1 MIIVDGKNIL
11 GKRIRFIRTR
21 KRITQEQLAAR
32 LHVQGINM
40 DRSNI
45 SRIEHQTRIITDY
58 EVFGIANAL
67 GVSILDLY
75 K

>member
-1 MIIVDGKNIL
+1 
-11 GKRIRFIRTR
+11 
-21 KRITQEQLAAR
+21 
-32 LHVQGINM
+32 M

-58 EVFGIANAL
+58 EVIGIDRAL

>member
-1 MIIVDGKNIL
+1 MDEKNII
-11 GKRIRFIRTR
+11 GKRIRLLRTR

-45 SRIEHQTRIITDY
+45 SKIEHQTRIITDY
-58 EVFGIANAL
+58 EVIDIARAL